1 MTKTCVLSFDFH
13 TKQNS
18 KDQCSKEAI
27 KFLEDS
33 GIQFKDHARK
43 GIQPAD
49 FAELMFSSQL
59 LFNSDITWVTFHGG
73 FDFAYF
79 LRILLESNLPATCK
93 DFYQQ
98 MFCYFPLSIDVKI
111 VIQDI
116 DGYKF
121 LGLEKLAKNLDVIKS
136 KINCL

>member
-1 MTKTCVLSFDFH
+1 
-13 TKQNS
+13 
-18 KDQCSKEAI
+18 
-27 KFLEDS
+27 LEDS

-59 LFNSDITWVTFHGG
+59 LFNDDLTWVTFHGG

-79 LRILLESNLPATCK
+79 LKILVEQKLPTSCK
-93 DFYQQ
+93 DFYDLLH
-98 MFCYFPLSIDVKI
+98 CYFPKSIDVKL

-121 LGLEKLAKNLDVIKS
+121 FGLEKLAKNIDVSKHKS
-136 KINCL
+136 KGCIMKKV